1 MIALHILPHIRQLRQ
16 QVHAHF
22 LHKFIKLT
30 VDENTTHAVI
40 VQCQDVVTFN
50 GKVADRRY
58 KLLPAV
64 LGK

>member
-1 MIALHILPHIRQLRQ
+1 MPSLNIPPHIRQLRQ
-16 QVHAHF
+16 QVRAHC

-30 VDENTTHAVI
+30 VGENTTHAVI
-40 VQCQDVVTFN
+40 VQCQDVFTFN
-50 GKVADRRY
+50 GKVADRHN